1 MLSQMTHKL
10 ESRLLGE
17 NINSF
22 RYADDTTLMGE
33 SVKVLKSLL
42 MREKGESEKSGLK
55 LNIQKPKIMASSPIT
70 AWQTDRG
77 TMERVTDFI
86 FLDSKITVDGD
97 CSCEI
102 KRCLLLGGKA
112 ITNLKGILR
121 SRNITFADK
130 DPYSQS
136 YGFSSRQVWLWG
148 LDHKEGWA
156 LKNWCFRIVVLEKT
170 LEKNPLDCKEI
181 ISVHPKGNQ
190 SWILTGR
197 TDKAEAPILWPPDAK
212 SQLTGKDP
220 ATVKDWKQKEKR
232 AVEDEMVK

>member
-136 YGFSSRQVWLWG
+136 YGFSSRQV
-148 LDHKEGWA
+148 
-156 LKNWCFRIVVLEKT
+156 
-170 LEKNPLDCKEI
+170 
-181 ISVHPKGNQ
+181 
-190 SWILTGR
+190 
-197 TDKAEAPILWPPDAK
+197 
-212 SQLTGKDP
+212 
-220 ATVKDWKQKEKR
+220 
-232 AVEDEMVK
+232 